1 MIDDQVILTIERLR
15 DSLVE
20 LRTDLRGRYGRTD
33 RQVTSEPLRK
43 AASEI
48 AEAWMIDIAPRP
60 EINKIIPSDY
70 LADLNVHFQRL
81 LSFSEHAS
89 RASRYEAEIKALLGR
104 FTVDFIIPLKQ
115 HRVQMTTESI
125 NSQTQRD
132 SILQQYMDTNED
144 FQPTAFVGM
153 SFAPIDKVVNDCITQ
168 TLSSLGITVVTGEKP
183 KADRISEKVKN
194 AIDGQHLFV
203 GTFTRRDKVSRKNE
217 WTTSSWVIDEKAY
230 AVGKGKKLILLKER
244 GVGSIGGI
252 QGDYEYIEF
261 SRDRLEDLVLALL
274 NLFTVSISGLK

>member
-20 LRTDLRGRYGRTD
+20 LRTDLRGRYGKSD
-33 RQVTSEPLRK
+33 RQVSSDSLRK
-43 AASEI
+43 AAAGI

-60 EINKIIPSDY
+60 ELSRIIPSDY

-81 LSFSEHAS
+81 LTLSEHAS
-89 RASRYEAEIKALLGR
+89 RCSRYEAEIKSILND
-104 FTVDFIIPLKQ
+104 FTVKFIIPLKQ
-115 HRVQMTTESI
+115 HRVQVRNDNENIPVQAAGTLGVSR
-125 NSQTQRD
+125 RD
-132 SILQQYMDTNED
+132 EE

-153 SFAPIDKVVNDCITQ
+153 SFAPTDKVVNDCVLQ
-168 TLSSLGITVVTGEKP
+168 TLKLIGITIITGERP
-183 KADRISEKVKN
+183 KAERISDKVKN
-194 AIDGQHLFV
+194 AIDNQYIFV
-203 GTFTRRDKVSRKNE
+203 GIFTRRDKVARKNE

-230 AVGKGKKLILLKER
+230 AVGKGKKLILLKEK

-261 SRDRLEDLVLALL
+261 SRERLEDLTLSLL
-274 NLFTVSISGLK
+274 KLFNLTLDGLHS